1 MGSGEQPASSARD
14 EASGRFQPGRSGNP
28 GGRPVRDDVAKRLSG
43 NRASNALRVLVETLR
58 GEPAV
63 IIIDAVAIAELWQDR
78 DAWRRG
84 DEDGDD
90 AAGDPDN
97 LTGDPAGWAWI
108 KRRAIEDEA
117 EGRLDRSMM
126 TQSIM

>member
-1 MGSGEQPASSARD
+1 M
-14 EASGRFQPGRSGNP
+14 
-28 GGRPVRDDVAKRLSG
+28 
-43 NRASNALRVLVETLR
+43 
-58 GEPAV
+58 

-126 TQSIM
+126 TQSIDGRQFRILSNGVLQDWRDWCAERGHLVRAQLVARFGSWPDLTA